1 MKLTLSLIFLLCLI
15 VPGCKKGTDKPQPQ
29 PPPPASFS
37 LSALTVNNIS
47 SGFTYTNLNLSP
59 STQLSFSAP
68 LNRQSVQTAISFQ
81 ASTGTAITYTT
92 SFQHG
97 DSTVI
102 IQPASPLQ
110 PLTKYMLNVSTALQS
125 KDGGHLQSAIS
136 I

>member
-1 MKLTLSLIFLLCLI
+1 MKLTLSFVFLLCLV
-15 VPGCKKGTDKPQPQ
+15 VPGCKKGTDTPKPQ
-29 PPPPASFS
+29 PPPASFS

-47 SGFTYTNLNLSP
+47 SGFTYTNLNLIP

-81 ASTGTAITYTT
+81 ASTGTSITYTT

-102 IQPASPLQ
+102 IQPSSPLQ
-110 PLTKYMLNVSTALQS
+110 PLTKYM
-125 KDGGHLQSAIS
+125 
-136 I
+136 